1 MRAIAIL
8 AAAAMIVSLFLP
20 WIRPEIA
27 GAGLTPWD
35 LLRALEPDVQAI
47 RDFIARSPAELVA
60 FLASFVLA
68 ALFLALVLF
77 NIPSRLI
84 ALLAGGL
91 GVGLIGY
98 TAWQIRNGAARLP
111 VPVEADFSDGQQIV
125 DLLSRIPG
133 TGAWV
138 WAGGAFVLLLAGLIG
153 FARR

>member
-8 AAAAMIVSLFLP
+8 SAAAMIVSLFLP
-20 WIRPEIA
+20 WIRPEIT
-27 GAGLTPWD
+27 GTGLTPWE
-35 LLRALEPDVQAI
+35 LIRALDPDVQAM
-47 RDFIARSPAELVA
+47 RDFVGRSPVELVA
-60 FLASFVLA
+60 LFASIALA

-111 VPVEADFSDGQQIV
+111 VRVEVDFSDGGQIA
-125 DLLSRIPG
+125 DLLTRIPG
-133 TGAWV
+133 TGAWI
-138 WAGGAFVLLLAGLIG
+138 WAGGSLVLLMAGLIG